1 MRKEIKARKAGKVK
15 KAAERGRNNSGA
27 KTAAETRSSD
37 SPKRIKVLVVFGTR
51 PEVIKL
57 APVIEALRQAAA
69 RNSCGTSEATAN
81 LIAFEP
87 VICFTGQH
95 REMVEPFLEIFNLK
109 PDYDLH
115 VMQENQ
121 PLAGLTARLLV
132 RLDKV
137 LEAEAPDWVIVQ
149 GDTTTAMAAS
159 LAAFYRRI
167 KVGHVEAGLR
177 TEDKY
182 NPFPEEINRRL
193 ISHLADL
200 HFAPTKRAREN
211 LLREG
216 LDRRAISVTG
226 NTVVDALH
234 MILKKTEQ
242 PGWSEMLKGKIK
254 EIKAEGRVVQKPGAT
269 MSQPR
274 KQGKHGSEKAG
285 SWLEAI
291 LERGRWPARA
301 KSASAAQ
308 SVASSARQITA
319 LGVRAG
325 RAAIG
330 NETNPTSSRNAH
342 LDVAQSAANTSST
355 THAATRTAKGT
366 PDANTTTASSAA
378 PSPSCP
384 AKLILVTAH
393 RRESFGEGMERICE
407 AISSIVSRVSEAEV
421 IFPVHLNPNVRS
433 VVLRRLSGLER
444 VHLVEPL
451 DYLTF
456 VYLMRQADLI
466 LTDSG
471 GIQEEAPS
479 LGVPVIVMRDKTER
493 PEAVEAG
500 VAWLGGTD
508 PEKIERLALTLLKKV
523 ESGEFRRSLKRRN
536 PFGDGHAATRI
547 IKRLVT

>member
-1 MRKEIKARKAGKVK
+1 MRKETK
-15 KAAERGRNNSGA
+15 
-27 KTAAETRSSD
+27 
-37 SPKRIKVLVVFGTR
+37 KRIKVLVVFGTR

-57 APVIEALRQAAA
+57 APVVEALRQPAGRDT
-69 RNSCGTSEATAN
+69 RNDDDAN
-81 LIAFEP
+81 AVAFEP

-95 REMVEPFLEIFNLK
+95 REMVEPFLEIFDLK

-149 GDTTTAMAAS
+149 GDTTTALAAS
-159 LAAFYRRI
+159 LAAFYRKI

-200 HFAPTKRAREN
+200 HFAPTPRAREN

-216 LDRRAISVTG
+216 LNRRAISVTG

-234 MILKKTEQ
+234 MILKKTEE
-242 PGWSEMLKGKIK
+242 PGWSEQLKGKIK
-254 EIKAEGRVVQKPGAT
+254 EIKRGDLTPGKSAAT
-269 MSQPR
+269 
-274 KQGKHGSEKAG
+274 GITF
-285 SWLEAI
+285 WLDAI
-291 LERGRWPARA
+291 LERGRTAGA
-301 KSASAAQ
+301 KSAPAALTA
-308 SVASSARQITA
+308 ASSASQA
-319 LGVRAG
+319 PAVGVRAVH
-325 RAAIG
+325 AAIRDAID
-330 NETNPTSSRNAH
+330 PASSRRNAH
-342 LDVAQSAANTSST
+342 YDVAQVGANASATASATISAASKATPDSSNTSADSF
-355 THAATRTAKGT
+355 AT
-366 PDANTTTASSAA
+366 
-378 PSPSCP
+378 PSPSRP
-384 AKLILVTAH
+384 TKLILVTAH
-393 RRESFGEGMERICE
+393 RRESFGEGMERICQ
-407 AISSIVSRVSEAEV
+407 AIRRVVSHVPEAEV

-433 VVLRRLSGLER
+433 VVLSHLSGLER

-456 VYLMRQADLI
+456 VYLMQQADLI

-523 ESGEFRRSLKRRN
+523 ESGEFRRGLKRRN
-536 PFGDGHAATRI
+536 PFGDGHAAA
-547 IKRLVT
+547 RLVTLLKNKDSGT

>member
-1 MRKEIKARKAGKVK
+1 MNKA
-15 KAAERGRNNSGA
+15 NIS
-27 KTAAETRSSD
+27 TRPD
-37 SPKRIKVLVVFGTR
+37 RQRPLAPEQPEKIKVLVVFGTR

-57 APVIEALRQAAA
+57 APVVEALRQAAGPGSREVDGLDRA
-69 RNSCGTSEATAN
+69 DAN
-81 LIAFEP
+81 AVASEP

-95 REMVEPFLEIFNLK
+95 REMVEPFLEIFDLK

-159 LAAFYRRI
+159 LAAFYRKI
-167 KVGHVEAGLR
+167 KIGHVEAGLR

-200 HFAPTKRAREN
+200 HFAPTQRAREN

-216 LDRRAISVTG
+216 LNRRAISVTG
-226 NTVVDALH
+226 NTVVDALK
-234 MILKKTEQ
+234 MILKKTKGHDWREKLGGRIEEIKTDGQ
-242 PGWSEMLKGKIK
+242 ARNKPERGNRRAKNKGKND
-254 EIKAEGRVVQKPGAT
+254 
-269 MSQPR
+269 
-274 KQGKHGSEKAG
+274 AG
-285 SWLEAI
+285 GENSWLEAI
-291 LERGRWPARA
+291 LERGRPTGP
-301 KSASAAQ
+301 KSAPAARPI
-308 SVASSARQITA
+308 ASSESQTA
-319 LGVRAG
+319 AAGVRAG
-325 RAAIG
+325 RVARGDEAKPACG
-330 NETNPTSSRNAH
+330 PGARPT
-342 LDVAQSAANTSST
+342 
-355 THAATRTAKGT
+355 
-366 PDANTTTASSAA
+366 
-378 PSPSCP
+378 
-384 AKLILVTAH
+384 KLILVTAH
-393 RRESFGEGMERICE
+393 RRESFGEGMERICQ
-407 AISSIVSRVSEAEV
+407 AIRRVVNRVAEAEV

-433 VVLRRLSGLER
+433 VVLSHLSGIER

-508 PEKIERLALTLLKKV
+508 PQRIERLAVELLKKV
-523 ESGEFRRSLKRRN
+523 ESGEFRRGLKRRN
-536 PFGDGHAATRI
+536 PFGDGHAAARI
-547 IKRLVT
+547 VTLLKNKELGT

>member
-1 MRKEIKARKAGKVK
+1 MKSKTMIKEAKARKAGKVM
-15 KAAERGRNNSGA
+15 KATERSGINSKAKIAGA
-27 KTAAETRSSD
+27 IHSSG
-37 SPKRIKVLVVFGTR
+37 SPKRVKVLVVFGTR

-57 APVIEALRQAAA
+57 APVIEALRQQAGAADA
-69 RNSCGTSEATAN
+69 SNAS
-81 LIAFEP
+81 FQP

-95 REMVEPFLEIFNLK
+95 REMVEPFLEIFDLK

-159 LAAFYRRI
+159 LAAFYRKI

-200 HFAPTKRAREN
+200 HFAPTPRAREN
-211 LLREG
+211 LLKEG
-216 LDRRAISVTG
+216 LDRQRIFVTG
-226 NTVVDALH
+226 NTVVDALR
-234 MILKKTEQ
+234 MILKKADE
-242 PGWSEMLKGKIK
+242 PGWSEKLKGKIK
-254 EIKAEGRVVQKPGAT
+254 EIKRGDLAT
-269 MSQPR
+269 GKSAATGQR
-274 KQGKHGSEKAG
+274 KKAGKHGAAG
-285 SWLEAI
+285 ITSWLDAI
-291 LERGRWPARA
+291 LERGRTALTA
-301 KSASAAQ
+301 
-308 SVASSARQITA
+308 ASSASQA
-319 LGVRAG
+319 AVVGVRAVHWAMG
-325 RAAIG
+325 EATDPA
-330 NETNPTSSRNAH
+330 SSRRNAH
-342 LDVAQSAANTSST
+342 YDVAQVGANAPATASATISPASK
-355 THAATRTAKGT
+355 AT
-366 PDANTTTASSAA
+366 PDSPNTAA
-378 PSPSCP
+378 DSFATPSPSCP
-384 AKLILVTAH
+384 TKLILVTAH
-393 RRESFGEGMERICE
+393 RRESFGEGMERICQ
-407 AISSIVSRVSEAEV
+407 AIRRVVSHVPEAEV

-433 VVLRRLSGLER
+433 VVLSHLSGIER

-479 LGVPVIVMRDKTER
+479 LGVPVIIMRDKTER

-508 PEKIERLALTLLKKV
+508 PEIIEKLAVELLMKV
-523 ESGEFRRSLKRRN
+523 ESGEFRRGLKRRN

-547 IKRLVT
+547 IKRLGT

>member
-1 MRKEIKARKAGKVK
+1 MRKETK
-15 KAAERGRNNSGA
+15 
-27 KTAAETRSSD
+27 
-37 SPKRIKVLVVFGTR
+37 KRIKVLVVFGTR

-57 APVIEALRQAAA
+57 APVIEALRQPAGPDTRKVDGAD
-69 RNSCGTSEATAN
+69 AN
-81 LIAFEP
+81 AVAFEP

-95 REMVEPFLEIFNLK
+95 REMVEPFLEIFDLK

-137 LEAEAPDWVIVQ
+137 LEAQAPDWVIVQ

-159 LAAFYRRI
+159 LAAFYRKI

-200 HFAPTKRAREN
+200 HFAPTPRAREN

-216 LDRRAISVTG
+216 LNRRAISVTG

-234 MILKKTEQ
+234 LILKKTEE
-242 PGWSEMLKGKIK
+242 PGWSEKLKGKIK
-254 EIKAEGRVVQKPGAT
+254 EIKRGDLTSGKSVAT
-269 MSQPR
+269 GQR
-274 KQGKHGSEKAG
+274 KKAGKHGAAG
-285 SWLEAI
+285 ITSWLDAI
-291 LERGRWPARA
+291 LERGRTAGA
-301 KSASAAQ
+301 KSAPAARPL
-308 SVASSARQITA
+308 AS
-319 LGVRAG
+319 
-325 RAAIG
+325 
-330 NETNPTSSRNAH
+330 
-342 LDVAQSAANTSST
+342 
-355 THAATRTAKGT
+355 GT
-366 PDANTTTASSAA
+366 

-384 AKLILVTAH
+384 TKLILVTAH

-407 AISSIVSRVSEAEV
+407 AIRRVVSHVPEAEV

-433 VVLRRLSGLER
+433 VVFRHLSGLER

-456 VYLMRQADLI
+456 VYLMQQADLI

-500 VAWLGGTD
+500 VAWLGATD

-523 ESGEFRRSLKRRN
+523 ESGEFRRGLKRRN
-536 PFGDGHAATRI
+536 PFGDGHAAARI
-547 IKRLVT
+547 VTLLKNKGSGT

>member
-1 MRKEIKARKAGKVK
+1 MRKEAKARMAGKK
-15 KAAERGRNNSGA
+15 MKADEKGGINLRA
-27 KTAAETRSSD
+27 KTVDVTHSSASSD

-57 APVIEALRQAAA
+57 APVIEALRQSAA
-69 RNSCGTSEATAN
+69 RNSCGTSGATAN
-81 LIAFEP
+81 LIAFDP

-95 REMVEPFLEIFNLK
+95 REMVEPFLEIFDLK

-200 HFAPTKRAREN
+200 HFAPTPRAREN

-216 LDRRAISVTG
+216 LDRRAILVTG

-234 MILKKTEQ
+234 MILKKTEE
-242 PGWSEMLKGKIK
+242 PGWSEKLKGKIK
-254 EIKAEGRVVQKPGAT
+254 EIKAEGRTG
-269 MSQPR
+269 
-274 KQGKHGSEKAG
+274 GK
-285 SWLEAI
+285 
-291 LERGRWPARA
+291 
-301 KSASAAQ
+301 
-308 SVASSARQITA
+308 
-319 LGVRAG
+319 LG
-325 RAAIG
+325 
-330 NETNPTSSRNAH
+330 
-342 LDVAQSAANTSST
+342 
-355 THAATRTAKGT
+355 
-366 PDANTTTASSAA
+366 AA
-378 PSPSCP
+378 PSPSRP

-407 AISSIVSRVSEAEV
+407 AISRLVSRAPEAEV

-508 PEKIERLALTLLKKV
+508 PQKIERLALTLLKKV

-547 IKRLVT
+547 IKRLGT

>member
-1 MRKEIKARKAGKVK
+1 MRKSVRKSPAN
-15 KAAERGRNNSGA
+15 ANNRTQQTPDQPM
-27 KTAAETRSSD
+27 K
-37 SPKRIKVLVVFGTR
+37 IKVMVVFGTR

-57 APVIEALRQAAA
+57 APVVEALRQAAGPGSREVDRA
-69 RNSCGTSEATAN
+69 DAN
-81 LIAFEP
+81 AVAFQP

-95 REMVEPFLEIFNLK
+95 REMVEPFLEIFDLK

-159 LAAFYRRI
+159 LAAFYRKI

-200 HFAPTKRAREN
+200 HFAPTQRAREN

-216 LDRRAISVTG
+216 LSRRAISVTG
-226 NTVVDALH
+226 NTVVDALK
-234 MILKKTEQ
+234 MILKKTEES
-242 PGWSEMLKGKIK
+242 GWREKLKAKMGEIK
-254 EIKAEGRVVQKPGAT
+254 KIKAESTTGEKSGTAMSQARKPG
-269 MSQPR
+269 R
-274 KQGKHGSEKAG
+274 RGSKETA

-291 LERGRWPARA
+291 LERGRPTGP
-301 KSASAAQ
+301 KSAPAARPI
-308 SVASSARQITA
+308 ASGASQAA
-319 LGVRAG
+319 AAGVRAG
-325 RAAIG
+325 R
-330 NETNPTSSRNAH
+330 
-342 LDVAQSAANTSST
+342 VA
-355 THAATRTAKGT
+355 RGD
-366 PDANTTTASSAA
+366 DAN
-378 PSPSCP
+378 P
-384 AKLILVTAH
+384 AYDPGARPTKLILVTAH
-393 RRESFGEGMERICE
+393 RRESFGEGMERICQ
-407 AISSIVSRVSEAEV
+407 AISRVVNRVAEAEV

-433 VVLRRLSGLER
+433 VVLSHLSGIER

-500 VAWLGGTD
+500 VAWLGSTD
-508 PEKIERLALTLLKKV
+508 PQRIERLAVKLLKKI
-523 ESGEFRRSLKRRN
+523 ESGEFRHSLKRRN

-547 IKRLVT
+547 IKRLGT

>member
-1 MRKEIKARKAGKVK
+1 MRKEAKARMAGKK
-15 KAAERGRNNSGA
+15 MKADEKGGINLRA
-27 KTAAETRSSD
+27 KTVDVTHSSASSD
-37 SPKRIKVLVVFGTR
+37 SPKKRIKVLVVFGTR

-57 APVIEALRQAAA
+57 APVIEALRQSAGPDAYATHRAA
-69 RNSCGTSEATAN
+69 STSV
-81 LIAFEP
+81 AFDP

-95 REMVEPFLEIFNLK
+95 REMVEPFLEIFDLK
-109 PDYDLH
+109 PDYDLQ

-200 HFAPTKRAREN
+200 HFAPTPRAREN

-242 PGWSEMLKGKIK
+242 PGWSEKLKGKIK
-254 EIKAEGRVVQKPGAT
+254 EIKAEGRTG
-269 MSQPR
+269 
-274 KQGKHGSEKAG
+274 GK
-285 SWLEAI
+285 
-291 LERGRWPARA
+291 
-301 KSASAAQ
+301 
-308 SVASSARQITA
+308 
-319 LGVRAG
+319 LG
-325 RAAIG
+325 
-330 NETNPTSSRNAH
+330 
-342 LDVAQSAANTSST
+342 
-355 THAATRTAKGT
+355 
-366 PDANTTTASSAA
+366 AA
-378 PSPSCP
+378 PSPSRP

-407 AISSIVSRVSEAEV
+407 AISRVVSRVPEAEV

-444 VHLVEPL
+444 VHLVGPL

-456 VYLMRQADLI
+456 VFLMQQADLI

-547 IKRLVT
+547 IKRLGT

>member
-1 MRKEIKARKAGKVK
+1 MNKGI
-15 KAAERGRNNSGA
+15 S
-27 KTAAETRSSD
+27 TRPD
-37 SPKRIKVLVVFGTR
+37 RQRPLAPEQPEKIKVLVVFGTR

-57 APVIEALRQAAA
+57 APVIAALRHPAAA
-69 RNSCGTSEATAN
+69 SGVSGAV
-81 LIAFEP
+81 FQP

-95 REMVEPFLEIFNLK
+95 REMVEPFLEIFDLK

-216 LDRRAISVTG
+216 LDRRAIFVTG
-226 NTVVDALH
+226 NTVVDALK

-242 PGWSEMLKGKIK
+242 PGWSEKLKGKIK
-254 EIKAEGRVVQKPGAT
+254 EIKVESGTGKKAAGKKQAAAVDSSGA
-269 MSQPR
+269 
-274 KQGKHGSEKAG
+274 
-285 SWLEAI
+285 
-291 LERGRWPARA
+291 
-301 KSASAAQ
+301 
-308 SVASSARQITA
+308 VASPS
-319 LGVRAG
+319 
-325 RAAIG
+325 
-330 NETNPTSSRNAH
+330 
-342 LDVAQSAANTSST
+342 QS
-355 THAATRTAKGT
+355 K
-366 PDANTTTASSAA
+366 
-378 PSPSCP
+378 
-384 AKLILVTAH
+384 KLILVTAH

-407 AISSIVSRVSEAEV
+407 AISRVVSRVPEAEV

-456 VYLMRQADLI
+456 VFLMQQADLI

-508 PEKIERLALTLLKKV
+508 PQRIERLGVELLEKV

-547 IKRLVT
+547 IKRLGICGRIRA

>member
-1 MRKEIKARKAGKVK
+1 MRKETKARMAGKK
-15 KAAERGRNNSGA
+15 MKADEKGGINLRA
-27 KTAAETRSSD
+27 KTVDVPHSSASSD
-37 SPKRIKVLVVFGTR
+37 SPKKRIKVLVVFGTR

-57 APVIEALRQAAA
+57 APVIEALRQSVA
-69 RNSCGTSEATAN
+69 RNSCGTSGATAN

-95 REMVEPFLEIFNLK
+95 REMVEPFLEIFDLK

-137 LEAEAPDWVIVQ
+137 LEPAAPDWVIVQ

-200 HFAPTKRAREN
+200 HFAPTPRAREN

-216 LDRRAISVTG
+216 LDRRAILVTG

-234 MILKKTEQ
+234 MILKKTEE
-242 PGWSEMLKGKIK
+242 PGWSEKLKGKIK
-254 EIKAEGRVVQKPGAT
+254 EIKAEDWNA
-269 MSQPR
+269 
-274 KQGKHGSEKAG
+274 GK
-285 SWLEAI
+285 
-291 LERGRWPARA
+291 
-301 KSASAAQ
+301 
-308 SVASSARQITA
+308 
-319 LGVRAG
+319 
-325 RAAIG
+325 
-330 NETNPTSSRNAH
+330 
-342 LDVAQSAANTSST
+342 
-355 THAATRTAKGT
+355 
-366 PDANTTTASSAA
+366 SAA
-378 PSPSCP
+378 PSLSCP

-407 AISSIVSRVSEAEV
+407 AINRVVSLAPEAEV

-456 VYLMRQADLI
+456 VFLMQQADLI

-508 PEKIERLALTLLKKV
+508 PEKIVRLALTLLKKV

-547 IKRLVT
+547 IKRLGTKRLGT

>member
-1 MRKEIKARKAGKVK
+1 MRKETK
-15 KAAERGRNNSGA
+15 E
-27 KTAAETRSSD
+27 
-37 SPKRIKVLVVFGTR
+37 RIKVLVVFGTR

-57 APVIEALRQAAA
+57 APVIEALRQPAGLDT
-69 RNSCGTSEATAN
+69 RNVDDAN
-81 LIAFEP
+81 AVAFEP

-95 REMVEPFLEIFNLK
+95 REMVEPFLEIFDLK

-149 GDTTTAMAAS
+149 GDTTTALAAS
-159 LAAFYRRI
+159 LAAFYRQI

-200 HFAPTKRAREN
+200 HFAPTPRAREN
-211 LLREG
+211 LVREG
-216 LDRRAISVTG
+216 LNRLAISVTG

-234 MILKKTEQ
+234 MILKKTEE
-242 PGWSEMLKGKIK
+242 PGWSEKLKGKIK
-254 EIKAEGRVVQKPGAT
+254 EIKRGDLTPGKSVAT
-269 MSQPR
+269 
-274 KQGKHGSEKAG
+274 GITF
-285 SWLEAI
+285 WLDAI
-291 LERGRWPARA
+291 LERGRTAGA
-301 KSASAAQ
+301 KSAPAALTA
-308 SVASSARQITA
+308 ASSASQ
-319 LGVRAG
+319 
-325 RAAIG
+325 AAAAS
-330 NETNPTSSRNAH
+330 TS
-342 LDVAQSAANTSST
+342 T
-355 THAATRTAKGT
+355 
-366 PDANTTTASSAA
+366 
-378 PSPSCP
+378 PSPSRP
-384 AKLILVTAH
+384 TKLILVTAH
-393 RRESFGEGMERICE
+393 RRESFGEGMERICQ
-407 AISSIVSRVSEAEV
+407 AIRRVVSHVPEAEV

-433 VVLRRLSGLER
+433 VVLRHLSGLEH

-456 VYLMRQADLI
+456 VYLMQQADLI

-523 ESGEFRRSLKRRN
+523 ESGEFRRGLKRRN
-536 PFGDGHAATRI
+536 PFGDGHAAARI
-547 IKRLVT
+547 VTLLKNKKLGT